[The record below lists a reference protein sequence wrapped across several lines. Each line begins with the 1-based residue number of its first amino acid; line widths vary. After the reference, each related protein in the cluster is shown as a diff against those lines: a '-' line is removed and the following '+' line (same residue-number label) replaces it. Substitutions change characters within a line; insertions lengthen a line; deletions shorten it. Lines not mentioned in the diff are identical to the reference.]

1 MRSRKFPKGNCVVR
15 TGSVQLDISKLFCY
29 PICLMASK
37 SKKSLQKHSKVKHDT
52 AIEIEMEGSDMEIE
66 HEQGEVETA
75 IRYIEVPQGAVDG
88 QEQKIIYQRVLN

>member
-1 MRSRKFPKGNCVVR
+1 MSDAF
-15 TGSVQLDISKLFCY
+15 
-29 PICLMASK
+29 K
-37 SKKSLQKHSKVKHDT
+37 SKKSLQKHSEVNLDK
-52 AIEIEMEGSDMEIE
+52 EIQVEVEGSDMEIE